1 MVVFRGRTTA
11 GPPFRSLGPLSS
23 APGVGRRV
31 KPQWPQEA
39 IDWRY
44 LPSGYD

>member
-1 MVVFRGRTTA
+1 
-11 GPPFRSLGPLSS
+11 
-23 APGVGRRV
+23 VGRRV